1 MPTTAIIAVV
11 VSSGGIDMFDKNECI
26 NTIKSTALDIFTET
40 KSGMNTDLVRN
51 KIQLIQIQ
59 LNRLDEIEAIG
70 RYNEQK
76 R

>member
-1 MPTTAIIAVV
+1 
-11 VSSGGIDMFDKNECI
+11 MFDKNECI
-26 NTIKSTALDIFTET
+26 NTIKGTALDIFSET

-51 KIQLIQIQ
+51 KIKLIQIQ
-59 LNRLDEIEAIG
+59 LNRLDEIEAIR